1 SWPWCISS
9 RRLEVGDGRQRAPAP
24 APRREASAGGAAQG
38 VGAAATAHRWHLLL
52 RRRAARRR
60 RDGGAAVLSQ
70 PHLGGCRERDPGG
83 DAVTIVEFLLAR
95 IAEDEAT
102 AFAAAAGPWEADG
115 HEVLGE
121 VHDSPIVDY
130 IYEPDTAAHIA
141 RHDPKRVLAE
151 RAALRA
157 IIER

>member
-1 SWPWCISS
+1 
-9 RRLEVGDGRQRAPAP
+9 
-24 APRREASAGGAAQG
+24 
-38 VGAAATAHRWHLLL
+38 
-52 RRRAARRR
+52 
-60 RDGGAAVLSQ
+60 
-70 PHLGGCRERDPGG
+70 
-83 DAVTIVEFLLAR
+83 
-95 IAEDEAT
+95 EAT

-151 RAALRA
+151 CAALRA
-157 IIER
+157 IIERNAELARIEVRRQARNLAGDTLARPAPVYADPPDCREERTPCPARLTAPPTGEGPSPSTGGGIRGTRAGRRVNRDRGACGHPDSIVSMQAAIYARIS